1 MTDLG
6 APLGSPSSVNFP
18 THLLIVM
25 ERNGLLTPGVQGKPY
40 QNYFPPR
47 PTSRNKNS
55 LVSLETL
62 LDDKIR
68 TLSTILSSL
77 GQEIKERHSISR
89 CVLGDI
95 THDYLSV
102 SSELLGL
109 QPFVPDANPFIE
121 GRRLD
126 LEKRLDNLRRET
138 RNEQVLRWQD
148 TAHLNREFRTWFKQ
162 HRDLSQ
168 RIAILITGA
177 EKRRTSSAEICAE
190 ARQAKNR

>member
-1 MTDLG
+1 M
-6 APLGSPSSVNFP
+6 
-18 THLLIVM
+18 
-25 ERNGLLTPGVQGKPY
+25 LTPGVQGKPY

-47 PTSRNKNS
+47 PTSRNKSS
-55 LVSLETL
+55 LVSLEAL

-77 GQEIKERHSISR
+77 GQEIKERYAISR
-89 CVLGDI
+89 SILGDI
-95 THDYLSV
+95 THDHLSV
-102 SSELLGL
+102 SSELPGL

-148 TAHLNREFRTWFKQ
+148 TAHLNREFRAWFKQ

-168 RIAILITGA
+168 RIAILTGA
-177 EKRRTSSAEICAE
+177 EKRRASSAEIGAE